1 MEEKLIIKYKSESLE
16 IEFKGSL
23 EDGLKLLTKLE
34 PPRFIYQTISERPSK
49 YSRYNPFAPK
59 EVNDGI

>member
-1 MEEKLIIKYKSESLE
+1 MEEVLSIKYKKESLE

-34 PPRFIYQTISERPSK
+34 PPRLIYQTLPEKPESSK
-49 YSRYNPFAPK
+49 WYGGK
-59 EVNDGI
+59 

>member
-1 MEEKLIIKYKSESLE
+1 MEEILTIKYKSESLE

-34 PPRFIYQTISERPSK
+34 PPTLLQYTIPEKPESSK
-49 YSRYNPFAPK
+49 WFGGK
-59 EVNDGI
+59 